1 MQFRCPIP
9 VPGREGEPDRG
20 KRFSVR
26 IARELLG
33 GDIDCGKCQKHF
45 NDDVFHRVLLSELL
59 FPEFPVCWFAGAPF
73 FLSEQYCILRKY
85 PEYCGQIAKRQ
96 CWKKCWKGRT
106 EAGKRSPEPE
116 GRTRGTPRRS
126 FGDGPPM
133 TGFFLFSAVGKLQ
146 KFRTRTIFQN
156 LMKKNMGVQYG
167 FEEKERDGVHGCGR

>member
-73 FLSEQYCILRKY
+73 FCLSNTVSSGSIRN
-85 PEYCGQIAKRQ
+85 IA
-96 CWKKCWKGRT
+96 GRLQNGNVGKN
-106 EAGKRSPEPE
+106 AGKGGRKPEKDL
-116 GRTRGTPRRS
+116 RNRRGERAARPAGASEMARR
-126 FGDGPPM
+126 
-133 TGFFLFSAVGKLQ
+133 
-146 KFRTRTIFQN
+146 
-156 LMKKNMGVQYG
+156 
-167 FEEKERDGVHGCGR
+167 